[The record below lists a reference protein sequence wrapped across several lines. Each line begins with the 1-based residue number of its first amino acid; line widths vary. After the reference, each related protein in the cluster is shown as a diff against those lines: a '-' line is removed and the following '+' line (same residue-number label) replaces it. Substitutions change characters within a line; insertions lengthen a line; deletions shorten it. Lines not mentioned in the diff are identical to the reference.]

1 MPKCPHYFPE
11 KIKQNRHEKKTIKEK
26 VHIKQ
31 QLLILVDFWVPNGK
45 LDLMF
50 LKEIVV

>member
-11 KIKQNRHEKKTIKEK
+11 KNRHEKKTIKEK
-26 VHIKQ
+26 VHRKQ
-31 QLLILVDFWVPNGK
+31 QFLILVDIWVPDRK

-50 LKEIVV
+50 LQEIVV